1 MALTK
6 HKRNLLTRKE
16 ECRLEFAI
24 EKVDVVYLV
33 HQAWLESFACVKSHK
48 KAIAD
53 RGWNPLTNNCLLHP
67 EILATKYH
75 NSTTASN
82 IEQSTTSPQALQS
95 PLSQGLAGTLID
107 AIVETRMRDD
117 ACNGVSLEEV
127 RRKQKR
133 SAIDAMETGKRVTTG
148 CLVASGSH
156 LLGTD
161 VFKEVADQEMARD
174 EQECEKVQ
182 KKIREFRTLQ
192 AKVL

>member
-1 MALTK
+1 
-6 HKRNLLTRKE
+6 
-16 ECRLEFAI
+16 
-24 EKVDVVYLV
+24 
-33 HQAWLESFACVKSHK
+33 
-48 KAIAD
+48 
-53 RGWNPLTNNCLLHP
+53 
-67 EILATKYH
+67 
-75 NSTTASN
+75 
-82 IEQSTTSPQALQS
+82 
-95 PLSQGLAGTLID
+95 
-107 AIVETRMRDD
+107 MRDD

-127 RRKQKR
+127 RRKQIR

-192 AKVL
+192 DKVSEIRALDKPYEQMNVSELRTMVLWYKRPTDSAPPPNRQSRLTRLRDTCARDEPKEPIPFFACTQQQGQ